1 MVVLI
6 SRVFRCVRLWGDY
19 SVGTMEY
26 AKWFGGIGR
35 SVYKER
41 VFGVGGFPFLLS
53 LLVLLSSNQ

>member
-6 SRVFRCVRLWGDY
+6 RRVFRCVRSWDDY
-19 SVGTMEY
+19 SVGTLGHE
-26 AKWFGGIGR
+26 KWFEGSAR

-41 VFGVGGFPFLLS
+41 VFGIGGFPFLLS